1 MSHSPLF
8 EIFSDGG
15 SRGNPG
21 PGASAFIVYK
31 DKAVVYRHGY
41 FLERTTNNI
50 AEYFAVLMA
59 MVWLSRNVKNVISGE
74 VNFYLDSELVV
85 KQLNGLFKIKN
96 DKLKGIYKKIDDLK
110 NNMKDIEIFFHYI
123 PREKNIAAD
132 GLVNE
137 TVDEKS

>member
-1 MSHSPLF
+1 MKHSPRI

-21 PGASAFIVYK
+21 QGASAFVVYK
-31 DKAVVYRHGY
+31 DGSVLFKQGY

-59 MVWLSRNVKNVISGE
+59 TAWLSKNLISITSNE

-85 KQLNGLFKIKN
+85 NQLEGLFKIKN
-96 DKLKGIYKKIDDLK
+96 EKLKSIYKKIDELK
-110 NNMKDIEIFFHYI
+110 KEMTNLKISFHHI
-123 PREKNIAAD
+123 PREKNRVAD
-132 GLVNE
+132 ALVNA
-137 TVDEKS
+137 TIDEKR